1 MTFLEPAILWSLPL
15 VALPLVI
22 HLVNQRRFQ
31 SVEWAAMMFLL
42 SAQALSRGY
51 TRLRRWLI
59 MLLRMAAVA
68 AAVLAISRPLSR
80 GWLAAVGGDRAGT
93 AVVVV
98 DRSPSMLQAAGP
110 GAESKLATAR
120 RQLAAALE
128 TLGVRRTVLIDGA
141 TGRPLELASPRAL
154 LEVPETEA
162 SATPADMP
170 RLMQAACEELSGA
183 KAAAG
188 TIWICSDQRANDWQ
202 VSDVA
207 WQAVRDT
214 LAKLPQSVRLTLLG
228 YTEPASTNLAVRV
241 TEADLVP
248 RGDGWEL
255 VLDIVVSRPAAGDA
269 VNVPVQIELGTARTT
284 VDVELT
290 NTEAAVPRQ
299 TIAID
304 AAGLAEAGG
313 GAGDS
318 AAANGWGRVSIPAD
332 DNPADNDFYF
342 SFGVPVVRRTVIVAE
357 NPQARRALELVAG
370 IPPEKQLQSTTETV
384 EAAAITGISLDDI
397 ALLLWQGNLP
407 EGDAADAVSQFV
419 ARGGQVIFMPPDSP
433 RATEFA
439 GMAWQ
444 SWAEHSPPVQP
455 ASWRVEEGL
464 LASTR
469 SGAALPV
476 GELALRRTCGI
487 TGEGTQLAVLPDGR
501 PLVVRAA
508 TGRGGVSLVAT
519 TPAMRDS
526 DLAANGIVLYALVQ
540 RAVDEGLQAVG
551 IARQLDAGSERRGG
565 SAEQVGWRQIA
576 GPPAASTERGYH
588 AGVYATDGRLMAVNR
603 PASEDGAAMVPDR
616 DVDALFQGVS
626 FSRFEQKAGDGGMI
640 VEEVW
645 RLFLVG
651 VLVALVVE
659 GLLCLPTQHKAPA
672 AASFG
677 GAAA

>member
-1 MTFLEPAILWSLPL
+1 MTFLEPAILMALPL

-255 VLDIVVSRPAAGDA
+255 VLDIVVSRPAAGDT

-284 VDVELT
+284 VDVEL
-290 NTEAAVPRQ
+290 NDTEAAVPRQ

-313 GAGDS
+313 GVGDS
-318 AAANGWGRVSIPAD
+318 GAANGWGRVSIPAD

-370 IPPEKQLQSTTETV
+370 IPPEKQLQSTVETV
-384 EAAAITGISLDDI
+384 EAAAITGISLDDV
-397 ALLLWQGNLP
+397 ALVLWQGKLP
-407 EGDAADAVSQFV
+407 EGEAADAVSRFV

-439 GMAWQ
+439 GMGWQ

-551 IARQLDAGSERRGG
+551 IARQLDAGSERRGE
-565 SAEQVGWRQIA
+565 SAEQAGWRQIA

-603 PASEDGAAMVPDR
+603 PASEDATEVVPDR

-626 FSRFEQKAGDGGMI
+626 FSRFEQKAGDRGTI

-659 GLLCLPTQHKAPA
+659 GLLCLPTRAKVHA